1 MPQLLSLNVKIVLLG
16 GNTKTAMHCWIN
28 LVRFTEYSLES
39 FSCFL
44 GPTDLYPDTATID
57 NLTGLLIVRLEVV
70 GCCEVGSVGMVCV
83 SVWQFGVWPQVN
95 DLVSDSSLTNL

>member
-39 FSCFL
+39 WPFFLCFL
-44 GPTDLYPDTATID
+44 GPTDLHADTATIE
-57 NLTGLLIVRLEVV
+57 NLTGLLIVRLEVA
-70 GCCEVGSVGMVCV
+70 GCCEVGSVGMVCD
-83 SVWQFGVWPQVN
+83 SVWQF
-95 DLVSDSSLTNL
+95 DSALQ